1 MKVETKAI
9 LLMATLVVVCILF
22 YTENSFIIYLWIV
35 FSRKHDLLNQMIS
48 TDPEKLSDIVIV

>member
-22 YTENSFIIYLWIV
+22 YTENSFIIYLRIV